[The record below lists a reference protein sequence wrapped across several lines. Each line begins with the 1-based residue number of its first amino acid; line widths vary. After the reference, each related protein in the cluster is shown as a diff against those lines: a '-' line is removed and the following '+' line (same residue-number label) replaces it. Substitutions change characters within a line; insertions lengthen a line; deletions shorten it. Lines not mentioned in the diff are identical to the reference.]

1 MFTGKC
7 AIRTASLV
15 LLTLSAS
22 PTFSEPARTIKI
34 VVPQT
39 PGGSVDFLARVL
51 AEYMGQAQRVTMVVE
66 NRPGAGSEIGTE
78 AASRAIP
85 DGNTLL
91 INGGANLLIVPHL
104 RKVGFDPLAS
114 FVPICNL
121 ANGPN
126 LILVNSASPYRT
138 LAELLDAARARPGE
152 LTLATIGPATESQ
165 IQFEKLQHAAG
176 VKMTFVPYPGVG
188 PAVSA
193 LLGGHVTSVIA
204 SYAASVEQVTAGHLR
219 ALATTSP
226 ARIEGLP
233 DVPTVAQAGST
244 GYQATDPWTGAFA
257 PAKTPNEAISQ
268 LINWFSAA
276 LQTADVRKRLGMQG
290 LYPVGICGSDFA
302 RQLREQYDDFG
313 RFIREMNMKAD

>member
-176 VKMTFVPYPGVG
+176 VKMTFGTDAGVCPHG
-188 PAVSA
+188 
-193 LLGGHVTSVIA
+193 
-204 SYAASVEQVTAGHLR
+204 
-219 ALATTSP
+219 
-226 ARIEGLP
+226 
-233 DVPTVAQAGST
+233 
-244 GYQATDPWTGAFA
+244 
-257 PAKTPNEAISQ
+257 
-268 LINWFSAA
+268 IN
-276 LQTADVRKRLGMQG
+276 
-290 LYPVGICGSDFA
+290 A
-302 RQLREQYDDFG
+302 RQFAFMVKYGMTPMQAIQAATVNAADLIGHSELFG
-313 RFIREMNMKAD
+313 SIKAGKSADIIAAAGDPLTDIKTLETVTFVMKEGVVYKWKGQPTR